1 MKIISRKFHA
11 VMDYVMGALL
21 IAAPWILGFADI
33 DAAKWSSVGVGI
45 VMLLMS
51 FITDYEGGGKKVLS
65 MSAHLTMDVI
75 AGVFLAV
82 SPWLFGFHD
91 RVYLPHLIL
100 GILEIGAGL
109 MTQTT
114 SQHPNGQHV
123 DRGFTT
129 AH

>member
-11 VMDYVMGALL
+11 VMDYMMGILL
-21 IAAPWILGFADI
+21 IASPWIFGFGDV
-33 DAAKWSSVGVGI
+33 DGAKWSAVIIGI
-45 VMLLMS
+45 MMLIMS

-82 SPWLFGFHD
+82 SPWLLGFSD
-91 RVYLPHLIL
+91 QVYLPHLIL
-100 GILEIGAGL
+100 GVLEIGAGL
-109 MTQTT
+109 LTDTT
-114 SQHPNGQHV
+114 SQHSHNHYM
-123 DRGFTT
+123 DRGISP